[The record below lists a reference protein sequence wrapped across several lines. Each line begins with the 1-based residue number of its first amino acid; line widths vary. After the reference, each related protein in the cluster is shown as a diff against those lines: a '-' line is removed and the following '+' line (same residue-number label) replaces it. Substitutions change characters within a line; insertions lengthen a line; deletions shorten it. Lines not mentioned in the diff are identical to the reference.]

1 MHFDDRNM
9 PILLIKQSSC
19 KKYYYALIKYFHFYF
34 HMYMYGMY
42 SSKSHID
49 LNRIKAQ
56 ESLAIYIVN
65 DANTVSLREEADS
78 VFLSAIS
85 ISR

>member
-1 MHFDDRNM
+1 M
-9 PILLIKQSSC
+9 S
-19 KKYYYALIKYFHFYF
+19 
-34 HMYMYGMY
+34 GMY

-49 LNRIKAQ
+49 LNRIKAH